1 MINYPFTIRN
11 LKILQAVAE
20 YGNFTEAAQNLY
32 VSQPAISSQIRELE
46 RLLQMKLIERN
57 KTGSRFTEAGYI
69 LLYYANQILALCEE
83 ACRAIDDLQ
92 TYPHGSFT
100 IGGSQTIGI
109 NILPTLLT
117 SFQFYYPETHVNVHI
132 DATWH
137 ICWNL
142 TGGDLDIAIVG
153 GVIPK
158 TLENKVQ
165 IIPFGLED
173 IVLITSKKNKYYYSP
188 IVEKH
193 MLYDVRLICLEKQ
206 SSIQRH
212 VVQKLEM
219 AGILFSDLIV
229 DLEVNSVESLK
240 NFLLKSDKVAF
251 LSISSVMTELRSGE
265 LCWIPI
271 KSLRIQRPIWI
282 VTNPYRYR
290 LRIVEL
296 FLRMC
301 LAHFSSPTIQIF

>member
-117 SFQFYYPETHVNVHI
+117 SFQLYYPETHVNVHI

-142 TGGDLDIAIVG
+142 TGGDIDLALIG
-153 GVIPK
+153 GVIPPN
-158 TLENKVQ
+158 LENQ
-165 IIPFGLED
+165 IQTIPFGLEE
-173 IVLITSKKNKYYYSP
+173 IVLITSKKNAYANYPSLT
-188 IVEKH
+188 KH
-193 MLYDVRLICLEKQ
+193 VLYNVHFICLEKQ
-206 SSIQRH
+206 SSIQRY
-212 VVQKLEM
+212 VVQKLERI
-219 AGILFSDLIV
+219 GIYFSDLFV

-240 NFLLKSDKVAF
+240 NFLISSNKVAF
-251 LSISSVMTELRSGE
+251 LSLSSVIKELRTEE
-265 LCWIPI
+265 LYWIPI
-271 KSLRIQRPIWI
+271 KELQIQRPIWI
-282 VTNPYRYR
+282 LTNPYRYR
-290 LRIVEL
+290 LRIIEL
-296 FLRMC
+296 FLRLC
-301 LAHFSSPTIQIF
+301 LVKFSSPTIQVF

>member
-46 RLLQMKLIERN
+46 RLSQMKLIERN

-117 SFQFYYPETHVNVHI
+117 SFQSYYPETHINVHI

-158 TLENKVQ
+158 KLENKVQ
-165 IIPFGLED
+165 TIPFGLEE
-173 IVLITSKKNKYYYSP
+173 IVLITSKKNKYAYSP
-188 IVEKH
+188 IVEKQ
-193 MLYDVRLICLEKQ
+193 MLYDVRFICLEKQ

-219 AGILFSDLIV
+219 AGIFFSDLII

-251 LSISSVMTELRSGE
+251 LSISSVLTELRSGE
-265 LCWIPI
+265 LYWIPI

-290 LRIVEL
+290 LRIIEL

>member
-1 MINYPFTIRN
+1 MLNYPFTIRN

-69 LLYYANQILALCEE
+69 LLYYANQILSLCEE
-83 ACRAIDDLQ
+83 ACRAIDDLHI
-92 TYPHGSFT
+92 YPHSSFT

-109 NILPTLLT
+109 NILPTLLS
-117 SFQFYYPETHVNVHI
+117 SFQTYYPDTHVNVHI

-142 TGGDLDIAIVG
+142 TGGDLDLAIVG
-153 GVIPK
+153 GVIPPA
-158 TLENKVQ
+158 LETQVQ
-165 IIPFGLED
+165 TIPFGLEE
-173 IVLITSKKNKYYYSP
+173 IVLITSKKNTYAHYPS
-188 IVEKH
+188 VEKDI
-193 MLYDVRLICLEKQ
+193 LYNLRFICLEKQ

-219 AGILFSDLIV
+219 AGISFSDLLV
-229 DLEVNSVESLK
+229 DIEVNSVESLK
-240 NFLLKSDKVAF
+240 NFLENSEKAAF
-251 LSISSVMTELRSGE
+251 LSVSSVIEELRAGE
-265 LCWIPI
+265 LCWLPI
-271 KSLRIQRPIWI
+271 KELRIQRPIGI

-290 LRIVEL
+290 LRIIEL
-296 FLRMC
+296 FLRLC
-301 LAHFSSPTIQIF
+301 LAKFSSPTIQVF